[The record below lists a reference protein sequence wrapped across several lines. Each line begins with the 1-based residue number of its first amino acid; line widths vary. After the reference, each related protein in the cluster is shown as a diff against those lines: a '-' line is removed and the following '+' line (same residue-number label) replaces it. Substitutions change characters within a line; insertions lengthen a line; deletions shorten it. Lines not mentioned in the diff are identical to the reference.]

1 VYQELRALDERC
13 EYLRKTH
20 HSLRSG
26 RRNLHERICTY
37 LRSPRT
43 AQFSHSSIL
52 KQEEALIELDLSID
66 DWVSKLEH
74 AENRRMRVRQ
84 KLLEHVAAA
93 LTISSVSLGLGGTRT
108 GNLIDG
114 KGGNE
119 KDQILIT
126 RHVSMGEETPPRSP
140 VKEPTWV
147 PSPNGSPE
155 RLALPL
161 RAQTQNIPELD
172 DAASRMSKESIRI
185 YADSGVYALLADVE
199 AEINRMSVVREE
211 NQGRLNPVAFTAP
224 ARTAP
229 PLVQ

>member
-1 VYQELRALDERC
+1 
-13 EYLRKTH
+13 
-20 HSLRSG
+20 
-26 RRNLHERICTY
+26 
-37 LRSPRT
+37 
-43 AQFSHSSIL
+43 
-52 KQEEALIELDLSID
+52 
-66 DWVSKLEH
+66 
-74 AENRRMRVRQ
+74 MRVRQ

-93 LTISSVSLGLGGTRT
+93 LTISSVSLGLGGTKT

-114 KGGNE
+114 KDGNG

-126 RHVSMGEETPPRSP
+126 RHISMGEETPPRSP

-161 RAQTQNIPELD
+161 RAQTQNMPELD

-199 AEINRMSVVREE
+199 AEINRMRVDREE
-211 NQGRLNPVAFTAP
+211 NQERLNPVAFTAP